1 MIKIQNLNN
10 NIKVSFSEILFVSLP
25 ILLISGPLLSD
36 FAITFI
42 SLAFLFEKIYRNDF
56 SAIKDKYFYIFLI
69 FWIYLVINSLLNN
82 INPDSLKIS
91 FSYIRFGLFVF
102 AAAEL
107 IKKNEKLIIYF
118 FYCLLFCFCILIFD
132 GFLQYFSGK
141 NLMGIEIYDDGRIS
155 SLFGD
160 ELILG
165 SYISRLWPILFG
177 LAILLKH
184 DYKINFKIL
193 ILIFILSEVLVFLSG
208 ERSSFFFIN
217 LSAIFLILT
226 MKDNKKI
233 RLITLTISLIL
244 ITIIS
249 AINSDAKKRIIDKTF
264 KQMNLSNFVDE
275 AKKIENNETNI
286 YIFSKNHNE
295 IYKASLSIFLDNKL
309 FGVGLKNF
317 RHFCSK
323 EKYFKSRLSC
333 STHSHNHYV
342 QFLTELGLFGFTFII
357 CLFALLLFKIFSH
370 LKKIFEGQYLFDDFE
385 LCMISCILISLW
397 PIIPTGNFFNN
408 WLSILYYLPLVFIK
422 WNIEKKKIKKK

>member
-193 ILIFILSEVLVFLSG
+193 ILIFILSEVLVF
-208 ERSSFFFIN
+208 
-217 LSAIFLILT
+217 
-226 MKDNKKI
+226 
-233 RLITLTISLIL
+233 
-244 ITIIS
+244 
-249 AINSDAKKRIIDKTF
+249 
-264 KQMNLSNFVDE
+264 
-275 AKKIENNETNI
+275 
-286 YIFSKNHNE
+286 
-295 IYKASLSIFLDNKL
+295 
-309 FGVGLKNF
+309 
-317 RHFCSK
+317 
-323 EKYFKSRLSC
+323 
-333 STHSHNHYV
+333 
-342 QFLTELGLFGFTFII
+342 
-357 CLFALLLFKIFSH
+357 
-370 LKKIFEGQYLFDDFE
+370 
-385 LCMISCILISLW
+385 
-397 PIIPTGNFFNN
+397 
-408 WLSILYYLPLVFIK
+408 
-422 WNIEKKKIKKK
+422 

>member
-1 MIKIQNLNN
+1 MIKIQNLKF
-10 NIKVSFSEILFVSLP
+10 NIKISFSETLFVALP

-42 SLAFLFEKIYRNDF
+42 SLAFLFEKIYKNDLSTF
-56 SAIKDKYFYIFLI
+56 KDRYFYVFLI
-69 FWIYLVINSLLNN
+69 FWIYLIINSLFNN
-82 INPDSLKIS
+82 INSDSLRIS
-91 FSYIRFGLFVF
+91 ISYIRFGLFVF

-141 NLMGIEIYDDGRIS
+141 NLMGTEIYDDGRIS

-165 SYISRLWPILFG
+165 SYISRFWPILFG

-184 DYKINFKIL
+184 DNKIDFKIL

-226 MKDNKKI
+226 MRDNKKI
-233 RLITLTISLIL
+233 RLITLIISLMVIA
-244 ITIIS
+244 IIS
-249 AINSDAKKRIIDKTF
+249 LLNSDAKKRIVDKTF
-264 KQMNLSNFVDE
+264 RQMNISNLIGE
-275 AKKIENNETNI
+275 SKKTENNETNI

-295 IYKASLSIFLDNKL
+295 IYNASLSIFSDNKL

-317 RHFCSK
+317 RYFCKK

-342 QFLTELGLFGFTFII
+342 QFLAELGLFGFVFII
-357 CLFALLLFKIFSH
+357 CSFALLLFKIFSH
-370 LKKIFEGQYLFDDFE
+370 LRKIFEGEYLFDDFE
-385 LCMISCILISLW
+385 LCMISCILITLW

-422 WNIEKKKIKKK
+422 WKMEKKLTKK

>member
-1 MIKIQNLNN
+1 
-10 NIKVSFSEILFVSLP
+10 
-25 ILLISGPLLSD
+25 
-36 FAITFI
+36 
-42 SLAFLFEKIYRNDF
+42 
-56 SAIKDKYFYIFLI
+56 
-69 FWIYLVINSLLNN
+69 
-82 INPDSLKIS
+82 
-91 FSYIRFGLFVF
+91 
-102 AAAEL
+102 
-107 IKKNEKLIIYF
+107 
-118 FYCLLFCFCILIFD
+118 
-132 GFLQYFSGK
+132 
-141 NLMGIEIYDDGRIS
+141 
-155 SLFGD
+155 
-160 ELILG
+160 
-165 SYISRLWPILFG
+165 
-177 LAILLKH
+177 
-184 DYKINFKIL
+184 
-193 ILIFILSEVLVFLSG
+193 
-208 ERSSFFFIN
+208 
-217 LSAIFLILT
+217 
-226 MKDNKKI
+226 
-233 RLITLTISLIL
+233 
-244 ITIIS
+244 
-249 AINSDAKKRIIDKTF
+249 
-264 KQMNLSNFVDE
+264 MNLSNFVDE